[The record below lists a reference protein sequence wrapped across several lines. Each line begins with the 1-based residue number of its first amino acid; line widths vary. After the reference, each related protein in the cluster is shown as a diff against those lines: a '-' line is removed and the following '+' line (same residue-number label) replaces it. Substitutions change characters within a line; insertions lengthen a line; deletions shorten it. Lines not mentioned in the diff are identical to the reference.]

1 MATRIG
7 RNAKLSR
14 AAPSFPGA
22 HDWATVS
29 SAGIALRPFL
39 AITCAFWCYA
49 ALSAVL
55 YASSMDISISRHTGA
70 SAFAPWQPRVLQYAL
85 LLPLLLACY
94 WWSLRLGWQPLWRR
108 LPPQLGLAV
117 GFALLARPAL
127 LVSVRLLGDA
137 DTEDADRWKPL
148 ADWLGREMLGWLA
161 TFSDFLLRYGFGL
174 ALVTGI
180 SAYQQF
186 HDTELKAAAVG
197 RQLSAARLAALRMQL
212 SPHTL
217 FNLLHTIRGQI
228 AWDPPAAQSMVVQL
242 ADLLRRLLSAGERE
256 FSPLADEIHFARLY
270 LELQRSRFAD
280 RLSLEL
286 PDPDHLPDVWVPS
299 LILQPLVENAVVHGL
314 ADHDG
319 PVVIGIG
326 VHVEG
331 AILKL
336 SVTNQMAGSPTN
348 SAGVGLRN
356 VRERL
361 AVHFGAGAGLDAGP
375 QPDGRWRATITLP
388 RIPQMPP
395 EGAVGSG
402 PQGVPLA

>member
-7 RNAKLSR
+7 RNAKLMR
-14 AAPSFPGA
+14 AAPSLPGA
-22 HDWATVS
+22 RDWATAS
-29 SAGIALRPFL
+29 SGGIALRPFL

-49 ALSAVL
+49 AISAVL
-55 YASSMDISISRHTGA
+55 YASSMDINISRHTGA
-70 SAFAPWQPRVLQYAL
+70 SPFAPWQPRVLQYAL

-94 WWSLRLGWQPLWRR
+94 WWSLRIGWQPLWRR
-108 LPPQLGLAV
+108 LPAQLGLAV

-127 LVSVRLLGDA
+127 LVSIRLLGDV
-137 DTEDADRWKPL
+137 DTEDSDRWKPM

-186 HDTELKAAAVG
+186 HVTELKAAAVG

-217 FNLLHTIRGQI
+217 FNLLNTIRGQI
-228 AWDPPAAQSMVVQL
+228 AWDPPAAQTMVVQL

-256 FSPLADEIHFARLY
+256 FSPLGDEIHFARLY

-286 PDPDHLPDVWVPS
+286 PESDHLPEVWVPS

-319 PVVIGIG
+319 PVVVGIE
-326 VHVEG
+326 VHLED
-331 AILKL
+331 ALLRL
-336 SVTNQMAGSPTN
+336 SVTNQTAGSVTN
-348 SAGVGLRN
+348 SGGVGLRN

-361 AVHFGAGAGLDAGP
+361 AVHFGADADLNAGTL
-375 QPDGRWRATITLP
+375 PDGRWMATITLP
-388 RIPQMPP
+388 SIHQMPA
-395 EGAVGSG
+395 ESAVAPA
-402 PQGVPLA
+402 PQGAPSA